1 MISYIVPTRD
11 RPSDL
16 ARTLGA
22 IGRIVE
28 HDEAS
33 DHHEPAEVVI
43 IDNDSRNVPVAP
55 RRLLNGVPVKMVVL
69 DGNHGAASRNVGA
82 CRAHPDSDWLVMLDD
97 DSHPLD
103 GRFIATLRSAPAD
116 VGIITA
122 DIHLPAQSRR
132 EDGGLPEVFV
142 GCGAAIRRDMFD
154 HLGGYDANFEYYVE
168 EYDLSARALSLG
180 YRTMFEPRFR
190 VDHHKS
196 PGGRDMNRIVSLLLR
211 NGSWVMQR
219 YAPDADRREQLREIR
234 RRCRLIADLE
244 QSRDG
249 YIRGLGLVRET
260 LRAQPRAPMS
270 REHFDR
276 FTGLWHAREALRRA
290 HENERFA
297 ACAVV
302 ARGKNAW
309 VVDRALAE
317 LGVEVVPVDQAEAL
331 VIGTMSPGPMLDALG
346 KFAGQG
352 RVIAPWST
360 AEAAR
365 TRLNEPR
372 P

>member
-22 IGRIVE
+22 LGRIAE

-33 DHHEPAEVVI
+33 EHHEPAEVVV
-43 IDNDSRNVPVAP
+43 IDNNSRHTPVAP
-55 RRLLNGVPVKMVVL
+55 RCLPNGVAVMMVML
-69 DGNHGAASRNVGA
+69 DRNHGAASRNVGA

-97 DSHPLD
+97 DSHPID

-142 GCGAAIRRDMFD
+142 GCGAAIRRELFD
-154 HLGGYDANFEYYVE
+154 RIGGFDAAFEYYVE
-168 EYDLSARALSLG
+168 EYDLSARAISLG
-180 YRTMFEPRFR
+180 YRTMFEPCFR

-219 YAPDADRREQLREIR
+219 YAPDTDRREQLRQIR

-244 QSRDG
+244 QARGG
-249 YIRGLGLVRET
+249 YIRGLELVRQT
-260 LRAQPRAPMS
+260 LRTQARSPLSRA
-270 REHFDR
+270 HFDR

-290 HENERFA
+290 HENQRFST
-297 ACAVV
+297 CAVV

-317 LGVEVVPVDQAEAL
+317 LGVELVPVERAEAL
-331 VIGTMSPGPMLDALG
+331 VIGTMSPGPMLDAMRNFHG
-346 KFAGQG
+346 RG
-352 RVIAPWST
+352 RVIAPWSAAET
-360 AEAAR
+360 ARA
-365 TRLNEPR
+365 RLNEPR
-372 P
+372 A